1 MKEST
6 INQLKKIKIDMFVI
20 DEAHCISKWGADFR
34 KEYEQLAELKNHF
47 PDSVISSFTATA
59 DEDTRL
65 DISKKV
71 NDGNT
76 KSFFIRLQ

>member
-1 MKEST
+1 
-6 INQLKKIKIDMFVI
+6 MFVI

-47 PDSVISSFTATA
+47 SDSVISSFTATA

-65 DISKKV
+65 DISKK
-71 NDGNT
+71 
-76 KSFFIRLQ
+76 